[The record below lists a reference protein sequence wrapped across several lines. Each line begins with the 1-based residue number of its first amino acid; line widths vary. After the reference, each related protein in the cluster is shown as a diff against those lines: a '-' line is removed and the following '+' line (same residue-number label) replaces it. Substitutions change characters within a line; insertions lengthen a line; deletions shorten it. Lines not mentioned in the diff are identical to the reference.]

1 MTTAE
6 RMDAS
11 TRPLTIGLVLAVTMA
26 AFEALAVTT
35 AMPKVI
41 DDLGGIRLYG
51 AAFSVYMLA
60 NMVSLVVLGQ
70 MADRHGPARPFAI
83 GLGCFTVGLAI
94 ATVAPSMPV
103 LVLGRAVQGFGGGAV
118 ASTAY
123 VAIGRGY
130 PPERR
135 ATMFAILS
143 AAWVVPGLLAP
154 AAAGLIAE
162 HLSWRLVFGGLL
174 PLPPLLALLALPS
187 LRRLPPE
194 RGVEPEPSRL
204 RDALLVAVGA
214 GLAVTGLQ
222 ERHAVLGAAL
232 VVVGVPIA
240 WPALIRL
247 LPPGTLTGRP
257 GLPSVIAC
265 RLLLSFAF
273 FGADAFIPLAVT
285 SVRGRSPVYAGVAL
299 TTASITWAS
308 ASFVQSR
315 RAARGDDRRMVR
327 QGMLIVLAGILL
339 TMPVL
344 IDAIPA
350 WITFISWAVAGW
362 GMGFAFNTTS
372 VAALAA
378 APPGRE
384 GRTSA
389 SLQLADV
396 LGVAVGTGI
405 GGAMVGYGDAA
416 GWDEAS
422 ALLIAWTVAAAAAV
436 LAAIATR
443 GVQNREPL
451 P

>member
-1 MTTAE
+1 MTIAE
-6 RMDAS
+6 HRDAS
-11 TRPLTIGLVLAVTMA
+11 TRALTIGLVLAVTMA

-35 AMPKVI
+35 AMPEVL

-51 AAFSVYMLA
+51 AAFSVYMLTTL
-60 NMVSLVVLGQ
+60 VSTVVFGQ
-70 MADRHGPARPFAI
+70 LADRHGPARPFAI
-83 GLGCFTVGLAI
+83 GLSCFTAGLLV
-94 ATVAPSMPV
+94 ATVAPSMAV
-103 LVLGRAVQGFGGGAV
+103 VVLGRAVQGFGGGAV

-154 AAAGLIAE
+154 AAAGFVAE

-174 PLPPLLALLALPS
+174 PLPPLLALLALPA

-194 RGVEPEPSRL
+194 PGVEPEPSRL
-204 RDALLVAVGA
+204 REAALLAVGA
-214 GLAVTGLQ
+214 GLVLTGLQ
-222 ERHAVLGAAL
+222 ERRGWL
-232 VVVGVPIA
+232 VVVLVAAGVPIA
-240 WPALIRL
+240 WRALARL
-247 LPPGTLTGRP
+247 LPTGTLRGRP

-265 RLLLSFAF
+265 RSLLNFAF
-273 FGADAFIPLAVT
+273 FGADAFIPLAIT
-285 SVRGRSPVYAGVAL
+285 TVRGRSPVYAGVAL
-299 TTASITWAS
+299 TTASITWAT

-315 RAARGDDRRMVR
+315 RAARGDDRTMVR
-327 QGMLIVLAGILL
+327 QGMLLVLAGILL

-344 IDAIPA
+344 LDDVPA
-350 WITFISWAVAGW
+350 WITFLSWAIAGW

-378 APPGRE
+378 APAGRE
-384 GRTSA
+384 GRTSS
-389 SLQLADV
+389 SLQVADA

-405 GGAMVGYGDAA
+405 GGAVVGFGDAA
-416 GWDEAS
+416 GWADAT
-422 ALLIAWTVAAAAAV
+422 ALLIAWTVAAAGALA
-436 LAAIATR
+436 AAIATA
-443 GVQNREPL
+443 GIQNRERL